1 MGKID
6 ALANSA
12 SLLAQSKEWAEGTP
26 ERPEQAP
33 MLVDD
38 VWSLRLMRSAAKIAI
53 SRVRSRQSDMADFDD
68 ALSGVMLAVAQNPTI
83 EFWDAVYAGQNEAL
97 AQRQSR
103 TQMYGARQHGG
114 RPQSEG
120 YAQSGRNFIIF
131 WDHEFNRPR
140 FTHPEAVDE
149 RLTLN
154 AVWLHLDP
162 DDRDILAFIAF
173 DHEPGW
179 AERLCDHLGLSRTS
193 FSTAHKKVRA
203 ARRHAQELWFD
214 GETPHIIA
222 DAPRRPRSTHCR
234 AGHDLTDPANVREV
248 RTKTGSKTIRCRV
261 CQTLSDKA
269 RYQQQKK
276 AAA

>member
-12 SLLAQSKEWAEGTP
+12 SLLAQAKEWTDGTP
-26 ERPEQAP
+26 ERPVREPRLA
-33 MLVDD
+33 DD
-38 VWSLRLMRSAAKIAI
+38 VWSLRLMRSAAKVAI
-53 SRVRSRQSDMADFDD
+53 SRVRSRQSAMADFDD

-103 TQMYGARQHGG
+103 TQMYGARQHIG
-114 RPQSEG
+114 REQAEG
-120 YAQSGRNFIIF
+120 YAQSGKNFTLF

-154 AVWLHLDP
+154 AVWLQLDP
-162 DDRDILAFIAF
+162 GDRDVLAFIAF

-179 AERLCDHLGLSRTS
+179 AERLCDHLGLSRAS

-203 ARRHAQELWFD
+203 ARRRAQELWFD
-214 GETPHIIA
+214 GETPHILPA
-222 DAPRRPRSTHCR
+222 TPRRKRSTRCR
-234 AGHDLTDPANVREV
+234 AGHDLTDPVNVREV
-248 RTKTGSKTIRCRV
+248 RTRPGSKTVRCRA
-261 CQTLSDKA
+261 CQALSDKA
-269 RYQQQKK
+269 RYQQRK
-276 AAA
+276 AA